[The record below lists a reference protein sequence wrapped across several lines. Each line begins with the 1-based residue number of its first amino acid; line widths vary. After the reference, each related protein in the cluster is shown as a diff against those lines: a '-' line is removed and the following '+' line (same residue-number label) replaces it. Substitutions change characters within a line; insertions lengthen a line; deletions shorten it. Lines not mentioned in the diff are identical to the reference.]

1 MSWIEKLYRTYE
13 NCMRAKGIDT
23 LGLLPICHSTQQA
36 HLEIVLDDKG
46 GFRRA
51 RVLDKDESETL
62 IPTTEASAGRSG
74 IKPPPHPL
82 CDKLQY
88 VASDFAE
95 LGGVV
100 TKGFLGNP
108 KEPFEHY
115 VRLLRDW
122 VSFDAQPK
130 IRAVLSYVE
139 TGRVIQD
146 LIEHGLLPAEGKQR
160 RTAKKDWDK
169 AYGDVS
175 RPEIYSLLQ
184 PNNTPMDVFV
194 RWRVESPGN
203 VASGTWEDQN
213 LIESW
218 ARFYA
223 SQSERSG
230 LCMVTGE
237 IHPLSKQ
244 HPAKIRH
251 AADKAKLISTNDTS
265 GFTFRGRFIDKEGEQ
280 ACTVGFEVSQKA
292 HSALRWLIQRQ
303 GYRNGD
309 QVFVAWSVGMK
320 KIPDPFEDTFDM
332 LAGIEHSDNG
342 SQKSPPENGIDVGD
356 VGQRFAMQWNRALAG
371 YRACLDVTEDIVV
384 MGLDS
389 ATSGRMSIT
398 FYRELRGSEFL
409 DRVERWHLA
418 YAWPQNYS
426 KDKRFIG
433 APAPG
438 DIAVAAHG
446 RKLDDKVRKATVE
459 RLVPCIIDGQAV
471 PVDIERSLVRRAS
484 NYVGMEHW
492 EWEKTLG
499 IACAIYRGNHQERR
513 CDMAL
518 EEDRMTRDYLYGRL
532 LAVADA
538 IERYA
543 MSDTE
548 KRRPTTA
555 MRLMQRFADRPFSTW
570 RTIETSLAPYLM
582 RLQSAGKGGYH
593 QSLLDSIM
601 ARFKT
606 EEFADDF
613 PLSGEFLLG
622 FHCQRTELQ
631 PKKKNENEGGEA

>member
-46 GFRRA
+46 CFRRA

-88 VASDFAE
+88 IAGDFAE

-108 KEPFEHY
+108 KEPFEQY

-122 VSFDAQPK
+122 ASFDAQPK
-130 IRAVLSYVE
+130 VRAILSYVE
-139 TGRVIQD
+139 TGQVIQD
-146 LIEHGLLPAEGKQR
+146 LIEHGLLPAEEKQR
-160 RTAKKDWDK
+160 RTAKKDWNK
-169 AYGDVS
+169 AYGDVP

-194 RWRVESPGN
+194 RWRVESPGS
-203 VASGTWEDQN
+203 VASGTWEDQS

-230 LCMVTGE
+230 LCMVTGKK
-237 IHPLSKQ
+237 HSLSEQ

-251 AADKAKLISTNDTS
+251 AADKAKLISTNDIS

-332 LAGIEHSDNG
+332 LAGIDNG
-342 SQKSPPENGIDVGD
+342 SQKSDPENGIDVGD
-356 VGQRFAMQWNRALAG
+356 VGQRFARQWNHALAG
-371 YRACLDVTEDIVV
+371 YRASLNVTEDIVV

-389 ATSGRMSIT
+389 ATPGRMSII

-409 DRVERWHLA
+409 DRVEHWHLA
-418 YAWPQNYS
+418 YAWSQNYS
-426 KDKRFIG
+426 KDKKFIG

-438 DIAVAAHG
+438 DIAVASYG
-446 RKLDDKVRKATVE
+446 RQLDDKLHKATVE

-471 PVDIERSLVRRAS
+471 PVDIECSLVRRAS
-484 NYVGMEHW
+484 NYAGMEHW
-492 EWEKTLG
+492 EWEKSVG
-499 IACAIYRGNHQERR
+499 IACAIYRGNHQERGY
-513 CDMAL
+513 DMAL
-518 EEDRMTRDYLYGRL
+518 EENRTTRDYLYGRL

-543 MSDTE
+543 MSDAE
-548 KRRPTTA
+548 KKRPTAA

-582 RLQSAGKGGYH
+582 RLQSSGKGGYH

-601 ARFKT
+601 ANFVG
-606 EEFADDF
+606 EEFANDE
-613 PLSGEFLLG
+613 PLTGEFLLG
-622 FHCQRTELQ
+622 FHCQRASFWSG
-631 PKKKNENEGGEA
+631 KNSNDYVSRPG